1 MSMTAP
7 VPANFFPIRI
17 RSDPT
22 TSKMIASTIA
32 ICGNGIPTHAAIAT
46 DPSNPVIF
54 PYAEKRKRMAR
65 RSRAKKFVYGI
76 YSKKE
81 IKVSP
86 IV

>member
-1 MSMTAP
+1 
-7 VPANFFPIRI
+7 
-17 RSDPT
+17 
-22 TSKMIASTIA
+22 MIASTIA

-86 IV
+86 SYRIFLRNIVIFSCII